1 MDEIQ
6 KFKRANMP
14 IKIAAEALKKDPQ
27 TVRVMI
33 RMGIVPWGKAFKLP
47 DSKKFSYIIS
57 PKVFYEET
65 GFLWDDNRV

>member
-14 IKIAAEALKKDPQ
+14 IRVAAEALKKDPQ
-27 TVRVMI
+27 TVRVMLQL
-33 RMGIVPWGKAFKLP
+33 GIVPWGKAFKRP
-47 DSKKFSYIIS
+47 GSRRFSYIIS
-57 PKVFYEET
+57 PKSFYEET